1 MKHTNSLS
9 IATASIDITPSIGSH
24 FVGHINRDKP
34 STGVLDP
41 LYGRILYVRDPES
54 EEQVLLVNCDL
65 LEFGKEESDSIV
77 TALSHTTGIPA
88 SRIILTATHT
98 HTGPPTLPF
107 AGKPSDRNYLQI
119 LTGKLCSA
127 VEGIQG
133 NTIPCEV
140 SIQRTSLR
148 IACNRRKKIDGK
160 IVMAPNPDGPVDP
173 DLTTVFFRTDRGILA
188 CILHFVMH
196 PTMLSVFSYS
206 ISADYPG
213 RALKYVRSF
222 LESVNPRGTP
232 APTCLFLQG
241 ACGDVKPA
249 IFDTEGDFK
258 EGTEEDIE
266 YLGKTIARAV
276 ENVYVDTP
284 LPVFAPR
291 LQLKA
296 TPFSFQYHPLPT
308 LEIIQK
314 EIEALELL
322 TSAVPDEKGK
332 KAHIDPQKQNRVFL
346 DWAKRIRSA
355 LSDPSQTVPTH
366 EQRELVCVQLGK
378 EIVFVFVPGELFC
391 STGLEIKEL
400 SPFPFTCVTCYFD
413 GSVGYIPTLSS
424 IAEGGYEATD
434 AFKYYGAPAPFH
446 PNTEEA
452 LKERILALLRGKS

>member
-34 STGVLDP
+34 ATGVLDP
-41 LYGRILYVRDPES
+41 LYGRVLYMRDSES
-54 EEQVLLVNCDL
+54 QEEVLLVNCDL

-77 TALSHTTGIPA
+77 HALSQTTGISA

-107 AGKPSDRNYLQI
+107 AGKPSDRNYLKI
-119 LTGKLCSA
+119 LTEKLCSA
-127 VEGIQG
+127 VEGIQE
-133 NTIPCEV
+133 NASPCEV
-140 SIQRTSLR
+140 SVQRTYLK

-160 IVMAPNPDGPVDP
+160 IVMAPNPEGPIDP
-173 DLTTVFFRTDRGILA
+173 DLTTVFFRTDKGIEA
-188 CILHFVMH
+188 CILHFAMH
-196 PTMLSVFSYS
+196 PTTLSVFSYL

-213 RALKYVRSF
+213 RALKHVRSF
-222 LESVNPRGTP
+222 LESVNPRGAP

-249 IFDTEGDFK
+249 VFDTDGNFK

-266 YLGKTIARAV
+266 YLGNTIARAM
-276 ENVYVDTP
+276 EKVYFDTP

-291 LQLKA
+291 LRLKA
-296 TPFSFQYHPLPT
+296 TPFSFKYHPLPT
-308 LEIIQK
+308 LETIQN
-314 EIEALELL
+314 EIEKLERN
-322 TSAVPDEKGK
+322 TNAVPDKKEK
-332 KAHIDPQKQNRVFL
+332 KAHIDPQKQNSVFM
-346 DWAKRIRSA
+346 DWAKTIRTA
-355 LSDPSQTVPTH
+355 LLDPSQKLPDQ
-366 EQRELVCVQLGK
+366 EQRELVCLYLGK
-378 EIVFVFVPGELFC
+378 DIVFVFVPGELFC

-400 SPFPFTCVTCYFD
+400 SPFPFTCVTCYFN

-424 IAEGGYEATD
+424 IEEGGYEATD
-434 AFKYYGAPAPFH
+434 AYKYYGAPAPFY

-452 LKERILALLRGKS
+452 LKKRILGLLRGKS